1 MLVFWVAVTIH
12 LKLPSWALAMADA
25 LLRLAL
31 FGDDDSS
38 LAREDGFHWLA
49 RGEGL
54 VEGRQ
59 LATRVA
65 GIGNQS
71 ETFS

>member
-12 LKLPSWALAMADA
+12 LKLPSWALVIADA

-38 LAREDGFHWLA
+38 
-49 RGEGL
+49 
-54 VEGRQ
+54 
-59 LATRVA
+59 
-65 GIGNQS
+65 
-71 ETFS
+71 